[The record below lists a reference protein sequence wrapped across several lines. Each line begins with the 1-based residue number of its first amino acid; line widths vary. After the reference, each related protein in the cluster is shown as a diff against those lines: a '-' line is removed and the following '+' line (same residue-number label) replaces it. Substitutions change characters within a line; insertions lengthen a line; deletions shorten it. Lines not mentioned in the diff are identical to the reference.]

1 MRFLCGG
8 AWECDNDTARKL
20 PEGLAVS
27 GGLPVC
33 VLVLHQGVTAQNAS
47 GAQEAL
53 ENTGKW
59 LNLIFSFQF

>member
-8 AWECDNDTARKL
+8 AQECDDDTAWEL
-20 PEGLAVS
+20 PEGLAVL

-33 VLVLHQGVTAQNAS
+33 VLVLHQGVTAQNAL